1 MGWAKFLVFGHE
13 AIEYE
18 QYHEHTVV
26 GDDCFDGRELAIIL
40 DIHEHAEQCDSWY
53 AVAGIFHEQA
63 GHVSQCEGPFF
74 ISVPEIQNE
83 LNSV

>member
-1 MGWAKFLVFGHE
+1 MGWAKVLVFGHE

-26 GDDCFDGRELAIIL
+26 GDDCFDGGELAIIL
-40 DIHEHAEQCDSWY
+40 DIHEHAEQCDSWN

-63 GHVSQCEGPFF
+63 GHVSRCEGPFF
-74 ISVPEIQNE
+74 ISVPEI
-83 LNSV
+83 